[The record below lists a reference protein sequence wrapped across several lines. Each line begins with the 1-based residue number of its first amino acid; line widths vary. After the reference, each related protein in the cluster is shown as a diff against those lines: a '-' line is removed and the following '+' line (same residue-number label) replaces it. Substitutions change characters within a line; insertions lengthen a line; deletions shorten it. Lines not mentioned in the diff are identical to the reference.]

1 MNNLEESF
9 RILRASLE
17 AKFSGSA
24 MFTVTSADRNDGAV
38 YVATGI
44 ARAFAEAG
52 EPTLLVSAARE
63 DASLESAAGQQI
75 RGEGTPLGSTVHDAE
90 LPMLQIVTP
99 STSSEVYNSRNL
111 RSIVSDLRDK
121 FRVIVVAVDP
131 LQGSASAHE
140 YARESDG
147 ILLAVRLGR
156 SPQSADQELLR
167 ALSVCGTETIGSY
180 PPATAAVRKLSL
192 PRSQRCFPS
201 TALPPY
207 VSLAKRRQLL
217 KWR

>member
-167 ALSVCGTETIGSY
+167 ALSVCGTETIGVVPTRNSGRTKALASKKPTVFPEY
-180 PPATAAVRKLSL
+180 GVTPLRKPREAKAAS
-192 PRSQRCFPS
+192 
-201 TALPPY
+201 
-207 VSLAKRRQLL
+207 
-217 KWR
+217 